1 LADPLPIP
9 TGIEL
14 TSLDRRFREDPY
26 PVLATLRAHD
36 PVHRDEVFG
45 RYVLTRHDDVVAI
58 LRNRELWSDPRKG
71 NPGSFAYE
79 VLKESDEEP
88 SMLLMDDPGHR
99 RLRDLVKRSFTP
111 RAIERWRGRVR
122 EVAVKV
128 IGALDE
134 GEFDLIEEVAGPI
147 PTVVIAEILGV
158 DPGMHENFKR
168 WSDASILVA
177 FSPVK
182 TPAAVAAA
190 EQAGSALDAFFRTE
204 IEARRSKPGN
214 DLISELVLAETA
226 GDGLSETEIVSM
238 CNLLLLAGNLTTT
251 DLIGNGVKALL
262 DHPGELAK
270 LRERPDLMP
279 SAVEELLR
287 YDSAVVSSGRIAHRD
302 QEIGG
307 VKISEGETMDVMLAA
322 ANRDPAVYPDPD
334 LFDIEREDTH
344 HQAFGGGRHI
354 CLGAH
359 LARLEAQETLA
370 ALLSR
375 FSSIGQGQR
384 GYEYASNP
392 GFRGFEQ
399 LWVSAERSS

>member
-1 LADPLPIP
+1 
-9 TGIEL
+9 
-14 TSLDRRFREDPY
+14 
-26 PVLATLRAHD
+26 
-36 PVHRDEVFG
+36 
-45 RYVLTRHDDVVAI
+45 
-58 LRNRELWSDPRKG
+58 
-71 NPGSFAYE
+71 
-79 VLKESDEEP
+79 
-88 SMLLMDDPGHR
+88 
-99 RLRDLVKRSFTP
+99 
-111 RAIERWRGRVR
+111 
-122 EVAVKV
+122 
-128 IGALDE
+128 
-134 GEFDLIEEVAGPI
+134 
-147 PTVVIAEILGV
+147 
-158 DPGMHENFKR
+158 MHESFKQ
-168 WSDASILVA
+168 WSDASIQVA

-190 EQAGSALDAFFRTE
+190 EQAWSALDAFFRTE

-214 DLISELVLAETA
+214 DLISELVLAKTA

-279 SAVEELLR
+279 NAVEELLR

-307 VKISEGETMDVMLAA
+307 VKIAEGETMDVMLAA

-334 LFDIEREDTH
+334 RFDIEREDTH

-375 FSSIGQGQR
+375 FSSIGPSQR